1 MSSRPFHLEA
11 VLFDFDGTLTSPD
24 ALDFTVLRAEIGCPA
39 DIYVLEY
46 VYRLQDGARASALA
60 VLDRFEARGAEV
72 ARPNEGAEE
81 IVRTLH
87 DLGLR
92 LGVITR
98 NGRRAVDVALQQFTR
113 LSAADFEI
121 IVTRDDEIAHKP
133 APDGILHAAAHMG
146 IAPERILMVGD
157 YHLDIEAG
165 HAAGAVTVYLDD
177 GARPA
182 RSGPATVA
190 ESTGNPHAD
199 FTIARLSELEAIV
212 RLGLPLPAGKLPND
226 LLARHLASGWGNGY
240 TSNDAASGGAVPLT
254 ASSAADVII
263 GAHVGEDVAAL
274 DVSATEVL
282 VAHGDPITLAGDDLG
297 RLAVTVNANDIATSG
312 GEPRW
317 LLTTILLPVGTTP
330 SAALH
335 LLGEIA
341 ASAAALGIV
350 VVGGHTEVT
359 SVVTRP
365 LVSSTMLGTVRRAG
379 LRDKRQVQRG
389 DHLLL
394 TKALAIE
401 GTALLAGELS
411 TRLSTSGMTDDE
423 IGACRRLVNQISIL
437 PEARRAAGF
446 AGVRA
451 LHDVT
456 EGGLAT
462 AVAELAVACGRE
474 FTVHMDRIPIL
485 APTRR
490 LCAVLGADPLGLI
503 ASGSLLIVCDPSE
516 SAALGVDL
524 AGAGIKATVIGE
536 AGAASLP
543 GAAAPEAGALG
554 VGKVS
559 RTDASAFG
567 PAVHALLHGKAAV
580 WPRFARDEVTRLL

>member
-1 MSSRPFHLEA
+1 MSSRPFRLEA

-39 DIYVLEY
+39 GTYVLEY
-46 VYRLQDGARASALA
+46 VSGLQGGARASALA
-60 VLDRFEARGAEV
+60 ALERFEARGAEV
-72 ARPNEGAEE
+72 SRPNEGAEE
-81 IVRTLH
+81 IVHTLH

-98 NGRRAVDVALQQFTR
+98 NGRHAIDVALRQFTR

-146 IAPERILMVGD
+146 IAPERMLMVGD

-165 HAAGAVTVYLDD
+165 RAAGAVTVYLDD
-177 GARPA
+177 GARST
-182 RSGPATVA
+182 RSGPAAVT
-190 ESTGNPHAD
+190 ESARDPQAD

-226 LLARHLASGWGNGY
+226 LLARHLAGDWDTGSARDDATSGRADP
-240 TSNDAASGGAVPLT
+240 ST
-254 ASSAADVII
+254 ARSATDVII

-274 DVSATEVL
+274 DVSAHEVL
-282 VAHGDPITLAGDDLG
+282 VVHGDPITLAGEDLG
-297 RLAVTVNANDIATSG
+297 RFAVTVNANDLATSG
-312 GEPRW
+312 GDPRW
-317 LLTTILLPVGTTP
+317 LLTTVLLPVGTTP

-335 LLGEIA
+335 LLGDIA
-341 ASAAALGIV
+341 ASAAALGIIV
-350 VVGGHTEVT
+350 IGGHTEVT
-359 SVVTRP
+359 GIVARP
-365 LVSSTMLGTVRRAG
+365 LVSGTMLGTLRRAD

-401 GTALLAGELS
+401 GTALLAGELGA
-411 TRLSTSGMTDDE
+411 RLSKAGMTDDE
-423 IGACRRLVNQISIL
+423 IRACRRLIDQISVV

-474 FTVHMDRIPIL
+474 FTVHMERIPIL
-485 APTRR
+485 VQTRR
-490 LCAVLGADPLGLI
+490 LCALLGADPLGLI
-503 ASGSLLIVCDPSE
+503 ASGSLLIICDPSE
-516 SAALGVDL
+516 SAALAADL
-524 AGAGIKATVIGE
+524 AGAGIGATIIGE

-543 GAAAPEAGALG
+543 GAAAPGAGAG
-554 VGKVS
+554 ASTIAGA
-559 RTDASAFG
+559 DASGWG
-567 PAVHALLHGKAAV
+567 PAVHALSHGKAAI
-580 WPRFARDEVTRLL
+580 WPRFARDEAARLL